1 MNSNCDRTRSIIV
14 SKSDKNL
21 DFKSVVPPSNPWFN
35 APLLFRQH
43 FVDDPDHYSLQDLI
57 DVKSGEL
64 TEFLERTLENFE
76 EHIRGCV
83 LCAAKG
89 FFCELCDNKKV
100 IFPFDDA
107 ASRCPDCRGVFH
119 RGCFA
124 QSEAGSGSGN
134 GQCPRCER
142 RRKKA
147 EGQRSSSAL
156 VSVEDEEVVEA
167 TVYDE
172 ALARGSSRRSSRE

>member
-1 MNSNCDRTRSIIV
+1 M
-14 SKSDKNL
+14 
-21 DFKSVVPPSNPWFN
+21 
-35 APLLFRQH
+35 
-43 FVDDPDHYSLQDLI
+43 DDPDHYSLQDLI

-64 TEFLERTLENFE
+64 TEFLGRTLDNFE

-107 ASRCPDCRGVFH
+107 ASRCHDCRGVFH

-124 QSEAGSGSGN
+124 QSEAGGGSGS

-142 RRKKA
+142 RRRKA
-147 EGQRSSSAL
+147 EEQRSSSAL

-172 ALARGSSRRSSRE
+172 ALARSSSRRSSRE

>member
-1 MNSNCDRTRSIIV
+1 M
-14 SKSDKNL
+14 
-21 DFKSVVPPSNPWFN
+21 
-35 APLLFRQH
+35 
-43 FVDDPDHYSLQDLI
+43 DDPDHYSLQDLI

-64 TEFLERTLENFE
+64 TEFLGRTLDNFE

-107 ASRCPDCRGVFH
+107 ASRCHDCRGVFH

-124 QSEAGSGSGN
+124 QSEAGGGGSGS

-142 RRKKA
+142 RRRKA
-147 EGQRSSSAL
+147 DEQRSSSAL

-172 ALARGSSRRSSRE
+172 ALARSSSRRSSRE

>member
-1 MNSNCDRTRSIIV
+1 M
-14 SKSDKNL
+14 
-21 DFKSVVPPSNPWFN
+21 
-35 APLLFRQH
+35 
-43 FVDDPDHYSLQDLI
+43 DDPDHYSLQDLI

-64 TEFLERTLENFE
+64 TEFLGRTLDNFE

-107 ASRCPDCRGVFH
+107 ASRCHDCRGVFH

-124 QSEAGSGSGN
+124 QSVAGGGSGS

-147 EGQRSSSAL
+147 EEQRSSSAL

>member
-1 MNSNCDRTRSIIV
+1 M
-14 SKSDKNL
+14 
-21 DFKSVVPPSNPWFN
+21 
-35 APLLFRQH
+35 
-43 FVDDPDHYSLQDLI
+43 DDPDHYSLQDLI

-64 TEFLERTLENFE
+64 TEFLSKILENFE

-107 ASRCPDCRGVFH
+107 ASRCHDCRGVFH
-119 RGCFA
+119 RSCYEAACGGGGC
-124 QSEAGSGSGN
+124 S

-142 RRKKA
+142 RRRK
-147 EGQRSSSAL
+147 AL
-156 VSVEDEEVVEA
+156 VDVEAEEVVEA

-172 ALARGSSRRSSRE
+172 ALARGGGGRSSRE

>member
-1 MNSNCDRTRSIIV
+1 MGHSVPGTGQSEAQPISQSV
-14 SKSDKNL
+14 S
-21 DFKSVVPPSNPWFN
+21 FY
-35 APLLFRQH
+35 RQH

-64 TEFLERTLENFE
+64 TEFLSKILENFE

-89 FFCELCDNKKV
+89 FFCELCDSGSRPDDRP

-119 RGCFA
+119 RGCF
-124 QSEAGSGSGN
+124 EAACGGGDGG

-142 RRKKA
+142 RRRK
-147 EGQRSSSAL
+147 AL
-156 VSVEDEEVVEA
+156 VDVEAEEVVEA

-172 ALARGSSRRSSRE
+172 ALARGGGGRSSRE

>member
-1 MNSNCDRTRSIIV
+1 M
-14 SKSDKNL
+14 
-21 DFKSVVPPSNPWFN
+21 
-35 APLLFRQH
+35 
-43 FVDDPDHYSLQDLI
+43 DDPDHYSLQDLM

-64 TEFLERTLENFE
+64 TEFLGKVLESFE
-76 EHIRGCV
+76 EHIRECV

-107 ASRCPDCRGVFH
+107 ASRCHDCRGVFH

-124 QSEAGSGSGN
+124 QSEAGGGSGS

-142 RRKKA
+142 RRRKA
-147 EGQRSSSAL
+147 EEQRSSSAL